1 MIRMAESPT
10 AFSGSGSGASSE
22 SGAPGAP
29 VAPDTSGD
37 AGASVRELLVEMGTK
52 VRDDFTRNRRVMSF
66 AEYLNLVLSE
76 PMRQLR
82 SSTQYIV
89 DCFDHYGTS
98 MVKYPWG
105 EVRRFHLFD
114 APWAGGEDRLFGQ
127 EPVQNAVY
135 RVLRSFVQDGRP
147 NKLIL
152 LHGPNGSAKS
162 TFIRCLGRALEH
174 YSTLDGGALY
184 RFSWIFPTQKHT
196 RGGIG
201 FGGIGDVLQASGE
214 SFAYLP
220 DDVVDARVGDELRD
234 HPLLLVPLDERQ
246 RLIDRLV
253 TGDGK
258 SGFMVSDY
266 LRQGA
271 LSPKNRAIY
280 DALLASYHGDY
291 IQVLRHV
298 RIERFEI
305 SHRYRTGWVTVEP
318 QLSVDASERQVT
330 ADRTLGALP
339 PSLQSVS
346 LHEYGGEIVGANRG
360 LIEYDDLLKRP
371 LEHYK
376 YLLTTVERAA
386 LSMTNT
392 TLFLDLAFIGSCND
406 IHLAAFR
413 EIPDFQSFKG
423 RIELVRVPFILDVR
437 HEEALYRERLREAAG
452 KRHVAPHTAY
462 VAALWAVLSRMRKP
476 QIERF
481 PSTLAEVIGKLSPL
495 DKAELYSTGHVPR
508 DLSPDRARELA
519 AHIKDLW
526 HESDTYP
533 IYEGRVGA
541 SPREMQGVLLAAAG
555 TGAAVGS
562 SASRYNYISPL
573 AVLDEIVELCRQT
586 SLYEF
591 LRQDVQ
597 PGGYHDHKKLVE
609 VTRGRL
615 FDRIDDEV
623 RVAVGLVEE
632 SEYNRVFERY
642 ISHVMHAIKK
652 EKVRNPQTG
661 RMDDPDEGMMKEVER
676 TLEITGR
683 ADDFRQSMIAKIG
696 AWSLDHRGQKPVL
709 SEIFADLLR
718 KLRDAYFERH
728 KKIIAKGIGDL
739 VKLLSGNEASLAIEP
754 RARAE
759 SALQVL
765 TEKYGYSRD
774 SARDLVGA
782 LATLRYR

>member
-1 MIRMAESPT
+1 MVETPPST
-10 AFSGSGSGASSE
+10 GSS
-22 SGAPGAP
+22 
-29 VAPDTSGD
+29 V
-37 AGASVRELLVEMGTK
+37 VRELLVELGTS

-66 AEYLNLVLSE
+66 AEYLNLVVSD
-76 PMRQLR
+76 PIRQLR

-114 APWAGGEDRLFGQ
+114 APWAAGEDRLFGQ
-127 EPVQNAVY
+127 ETVQNAVY

-162 TFIRCLGRALEH
+162 TFIRCMGRALEH
-174 YSTLDGGALY
+174 YSTLDEGALY
-184 RFSWIFPTQKHT
+184 RFSWIFPTQKTT

-201 FGGIGDVLQASGE
+201 FGGGAEALHASLD

-220 DDVVDARVGDELRD
+220 DDVIDARVGDELRD
-234 HPLLLVPLDERQ
+234 HPLLLIPLDERQ
-246 RLIDRLV
+246 KLIDRLI
-253 TGDGK
+253 TPDGK
-258 SGFMVSDY
+258 TGFNVSDY
-266 LRQGA
+266 LRGGA

-298 RIERFEI
+298 RIERFEV

-318 QLSVDASERQVT
+318 QLSVDASERQIT

-360 LIEYDDLLKRP
+360 VIEYDDLLKRP

-386 LSMTNT
+386 VSMAST
-392 TLFLDLAFIGSCND
+392 TLFLDLTFIGSCND

-452 KRHVAPHTAY
+452 KRHIAPHTAY

-495 DKAELYSTGHVPR
+495 DKAELYSTGTIPR
-508 DLSPDRARELA
+508 ELSPDRARELA
-519 AHIKDLW
+519 AHVKDLW

-541 SPREMQGVLLAAAG
+541 SPREMQGVLLTAAAS
-555 TGAAVGS
+555 GAN
-562 SASRYNYISPL
+562 RYDYVSPL
-573 AVLDEIVELCRQT
+573 AVLDEIVDLCKQT

-609 VTRGRL
+609 VARSRL
-615 FDRIDDEV
+615 FDKIDDEV
-623 RVAVGLVEE
+623 RAAVGLVEE
-632 SEYNRVFERY
+632 SEYSRVFERY

-652 EKVRNPQTG
+652 EKVRNPGTG
-661 RMDDPDEGMMKEVER
+661 RMDDPDDGMMKEVER

-683 ADDFRQSMIAKIG
+683 PEDFRQGLIAKIG
-696 AWSLDHRGQKPVL
+696 AWSLDHRGQKPVM
-709 SEIFADLLR
+709 SEIFSELLR

-728 KKIIAKGIGDL
+728 KKTIAKGIGDL
-739 VKLLSGNEASLAIEP
+739 VKVLSGNDGSLPAD
-754 RARAE
+754 ARTRTD
-759 SALQVL
+759 SALQMLVD
-765 TEKYGYSRD
+765 KYGYSRE

-782 LATLRYR
+782 LASLRYRT

>member
-1 MIRMAESPT
+1 MADTPSEPR
-10 AFSGSGSGASSE
+10 GSAVVKDLLSE
-22 SGAPGAP
+22 L
-29 VAPDTSGD
+29 GD
-37 AGASVRELLVEMGTK
+37 SVRA
-52 VRDDFTRNRRVMSF
+52 DFTRNRRVLSF
-66 AEYLNLVLSE
+66 AEYLNLVVAE

-82 SSTQYIV
+82 SSTQYMV
-89 DCFDHYGTS
+89 DCFEHYGSS
-98 MVKYPWG
+98 MVAYPWG

-114 APWAGGEDRLFGQ
+114 APWAHGEDRLFGQ

-162 TFIRCLGRALEH
+162 TFIRCFGRGLEN
-174 YSTLDGGALY
+174 YSTLEEGALY

-201 FGGIGDVLQASGE
+201 FGGNAEAMPDSID

-220 DDVVDARVGDELRD
+220 DDVVDARLGDELRD
-234 HPLLLVPLDERQ
+234 HPLLLVPHDERQ
-246 RLIDRLV
+246 RLIDRLLADQIAG
-253 TGDGK
+253 TK
-258 SGFMVSDY
+258 AAAFNVSDY

-298 RIERFEI
+298 RVERFEI

-318 QLSVDASERQVT
+318 QLSVDATERQVT
-330 ADRTLGALP
+330 ADRTLSALP

-346 LHEYGGEIVGANRG
+346 LHEYGGELVGANRG
-360 LIEYDDLLKRP
+360 MIEYDDLLKRP

-386 LSMTNT
+386 LSMTST
-392 TLFLDLAFIGSCND
+392 TLFLDLAFLGSCND

-437 HEEALYRERLREAAG
+437 HEEALYQERLREAAG
-452 KRHVAPHTAY
+452 HRHVAPHTAY

-495 DKAELYSTGHVPR
+495 DKAELYATGQVPR
-508 DLSPDRARELA
+508 ELPPDRARELA
-519 AHIKDLW
+519 AHVKDLW

-541 SPREMQGVLLAAAG
+541 SPREMQGVLLAAASSG
-555 TGAAVGS
+555 VG
-562 SASRYNYISPL
+562 RYDYVSPM
-573 AVLDEIVELCRQT
+573 AVLDEIVELCKQV

-597 PGGYHDHKKLVE
+597 PGGYHDHKKLVD
-609 VTRGRL
+609 VARGRL
-615 FDRIDDEV
+615 FDKIDDEV
-623 RVAVGLVEE
+623 RAAVGLVEE
-632 SEYNRVFERY
+632 SEYGRVFDRY
-642 ISHVMHAIKK
+642 ITHVMHAIKK
-652 EKVRNPQTG
+652 EKVRNAQTG
-661 RMDDPDEGMMKEVER
+661 RTDEPDEGMMKEVER
-676 TLEITGR
+676 TLEISGR
-683 ADDFRQSMIAKIG
+683 PDDFRQGLIAKIG
-696 AWSLDHRGQKPVL
+696 AWSLDHRGQKPVM
-709 SEIFADLLR
+709 SEIFSDLLR

-728 KKIIAKGIGDL
+728 KKTIAKGIGDL
-739 VKLLSGNEASLAIEP
+739 VKLLSGNEGSLAGDART
-754 RARAE
+754 RAD
-759 SALQVL
+759 SALQMLV
-765 TEKYGYSRD
+765 EKYGYSRE

-782 LATLRYR
+782 LASLRYR

>member
-1 MIRMAESPT
+1 MAETPITS
-10 AFSGSGSGASSE
+10 AGS
-22 SGAPGAP
+22 
-29 VAPDTSGD
+29 
-37 AGASVRELLVEMGTK
+37 SVVRDLLVELGTA

-66 AEYLNLVLSE
+66 SEYLELVVSE
-76 PMRQLR
+76 PTRQLR

-89 DCFDHYGTS
+89 DCLEHYGTS

-105 EVRRFHLFD
+105 EIRRFHLFD
-114 APWAGGEDRLFGQ
+114 APWDGGEDRLFGQ

-135 RVLRSFVQDGRP
+135 RALRSFVQDGRP
-147 NKLIL
+147 NKLVL

-162 TFIRCLGRALEH
+162 TFIRCLGRGLEH
-174 YSTLDGGALY
+174 YSTLEDGALY

-201 FGGIGDVLQASGE
+201 FGGNADAAHDSLD

-220 DDVVDARVGDELRD
+220 DDVIDARLGDELRD
-234 HPLLLVPLDERQ
+234 HPLLLVPNDERQ
-246 RLIDRLV
+246 KLIDRLV
-253 TGDGK
+253 AQAGAGDRAVEGRA
-258 SGFMVSDY
+258 GFNVSDY
-266 LRQGA
+266 LRLGS

-305 SHRYRTGWVTVEP
+305 SHRYRLGWVTVEP
-318 QLSVDASERQVT
+318 QLSVDATERQVT

-360 LIEYDDLLKRP
+360 MIEYDDLLKRP

-437 HEEALYRERLREAAG
+437 HEEALYQERLREAAG
-452 KRHVAPHTAY
+452 KRHIAPHTAY

-495 DKAELYSTGHVPR
+495 DKAELYSTGQVPR
-508 DLSPDRARELA
+508 DLPPDRARELA

-541 SPREMQGVLLAAAG
+541 SPREMQGVLLAAA
-555 TGAAVGS
+555 AAGS
-562 SASRYNYISPL
+562 SRYDYVSPL
-573 AVLDEIVELCRQT
+573 AVLDEIIELCKQA

-597 PGGYHDHKKLVE
+597 PGGYHDHKKLVD
-609 VTRGRL
+609 VARGRL
-615 FDRIDDEV
+615 FDKIDDDV
-623 RVAVGLVEE
+623 RASVGLVEE
-632 SEYNRVFERY
+632 SEYGRVFDRY

-661 RMDDPDEGMMKEVER
+661 RTEEPDEGMMKEVER

-683 ADDFRQSMIAKIG
+683 AEDFRQGLIAKIG
-696 AWSLDHRGQKPVL
+696 AWSLDHRGQKPVMA
-709 SEIFADLLR
+709 EIFADLLR
-718 KLRDAYFERH
+718 KLRDAYFEKH
-728 KKIIAKGIGDL
+728 KKTIAKGIGDL
-739 VKLLSGNEASLAIEP
+739 VKLLSGNETSLSVDA

-759 SALQVL
+759 SALLML
-765 TEKYGYSRD
+765 TETYGYTRA

-782 LATLRYR
+782 LASLRYRS

>member
-1 MIRMAESPT
+1 MADIPSL
-10 AFSGSGSGASSE
+10 
-22 SGAPGAP
+22 
-29 VAPDTSGD
+29 VK
-37 AGASVRELLVEMGTK
+37 ELLVGLGEA

-66 AEYLNLVLSE
+66 AEYLNLVVAE
-76 PMRQLR
+76 PLRQLR

-89 DCFDHYGTS
+89 DCFDHYGSQT
-98 MVKYPWG
+98 VKYPWG
-105 EVRRFHLFD
+105 EVRHFNLFD
-114 APWAGGEDRLFGQ
+114 APWANGEDRLFGQ
-127 EPVQNAVY
+127 EHVQNAVY

-174 YSTLDGGALY
+174 YSTLEEGALY
-184 RFSWIFPTQKHT
+184 RFSWIFPAQKHT

-201 FGGIGDVLQASGE
+201 FGGDKQDGAAIENVD

-220 DDVVDARVGDELRD
+220 DDLIDARLGDELRD
-234 HPLLLVPLDERQ
+234 HPLLLVPSDERQ
-246 RLIDRLV
+246 KLIDRVLGSAAGTV
-253 TGDGK
+253 DGTA
-258 SGFMVSDY
+258 GTVDGTAGTAGTVGGTVLGTAGGTAGGTFNVGDY
-266 LRQGA
+266 LRQGS

-291 IQVLRHV
+291 LQVLRHI

-318 QLSVDASERQVT
+318 QLSVDATERQVT
-330 ADRTLGALP
+330 ADRTLTALP

-346 LHEYGGEIVGANRG
+346 LFEYGGEVVGANRG
-360 LIEYDDLLKRP
+360 FIEFDDLLKRP

-386 LSMTNT
+386 LSLSNS
-392 TLFLDLAFIGSCND
+392 TLFLDLAFVGSCND

-423 RIELVRVPFILDVR
+423 RIELVRLPFILDVR
-437 HEEALYRERLREAAG
+437 HEESLYSERLREAAG
-452 KRHVAPHTAY
+452 GRHVAPHTAY

-476 QIERF
+476 QVERY
-481 PSTLAEVIGKLSPL
+481 PSTLAEVIARLSPL
-495 DKAELYSTGHVPR
+495 DKAELYATGRLPD
-508 DLSPDRARELA
+508 DLTPDRARELA
-519 AHIKDLW
+519 AHVKDLW

-533 IYEGRVGA
+533 IYEGRAGA
-541 SPREMQGVLLAAAG
+541 SPREMQTVLLAAG
-555 TGAAVGS
+555 GS
-562 SASRYNYISPL
+562 TRYEYVSPL
-573 AVLDEIVELCRQT
+573 VVLDEIVELCKQA

-597 PGGYHDHKKLVE
+597 PGGYHDHRKLAE
-609 VTRGRL
+609 VARVRM

-623 RVAVGLVEE
+623 RASVGLVEE
-632 SEYNRVFERY
+632 SEYARVFDRY
-642 ISHVMHAIKK
+642 VNHVMHYLKK
-652 EKVRNPQTG
+652 EKVREPSTG
-661 RMDDPDEGMMKEVER
+661 RMMDPDEGMLKEVER

-683 ADDFRQSMIAKIG
+683 AEEFRQSLIAKIG

-718 KLRDAYFERH
+718 KLRDAYFEKH
-728 KKIIAKGIGDL
+728 KKTIARGITDL
-739 VKLLSGNEASLAIEP
+739 VMLLSGNGGSLS
-754 RARAE
+754 AE
-759 SALQVL
+759 SRTRTEAALAML
-765 TEKYGYSRD
+765 IEKYGYSRE

-782 LATLRYR
+782 LASLRYR

>member
-1 MIRMAESPT
+1 MAMAETPT
-10 AFSGSGSGASSE
+10 VPTGTSVGSS
-22 SGAPGAP
+22 
-29 VAPDTSGD
+29 V
-37 AGASVRELLVEMGTK
+37 VRELLVELGTS

-66 AEYLNLVLSE
+66 AEYLNLVVAE
-76 PMRQLR
+76 PLRQLR

-89 DCFDHYGTS
+89 DCLDHYGTS

-135 RVLRSFVQDGRP
+135 RVLRSFVQDGRA

-162 TFIRCLGRALEH
+162 TFIRCLGRGLEH
-174 YSTLDGGALY
+174 YSTLDEGALY

-201 FGGIGDVLQASGE
+201 FGGAGEALSAVE

-234 HPLLLVPLDERQ
+234 HPLLLIPVDERQ
-246 RLIDRLV
+246 KLIDRLIRDIGTPAPAIPGA
-253 TGDGK
+253 TG
-258 SGFMVSDY
+258 FNVSDY

-291 IQVLRHV
+291 LQVLRHV

-318 QLSVDASERQVT
+318 QLSVDATERQVT

-346 LHEYGGEIVGANRG
+346 LLEYGGEIVGANRG
-360 LIEYDDLLKRP
+360 VIEYDDLLKRP

-386 LSMTNT
+386 LSMTST
-392 TLFLDLAFIGSCND
+392 TLFLDLTFIGSSND

-423 RIELVRVPFILDVR
+423 RIELIRVPFILDVR
-437 HEEALYRERLREAAG
+437 HEEALYRERVREAAG
-452 KRHVAPHTAY
+452 NRHVAPHTAY

-481 PSTLAEVIGKLSPL
+481 PSTLAEAIGKLTPL
-495 DKAELYSTGHVPR
+495 DKAELYATGAIPR
-508 DLSPDRARELA
+508 ELSPDRARELA
-519 AHIKDLW
+519 AHVKDLW

-555 TGAAVGS
+555 AG
-562 SASRYNYISPL
+562 ASRYDYVSPL
-573 AVLDEIVELCRQT
+573 AVLDEIVDLCKQT

-597 PGGYHDHKKLVE
+597 PGGYHDHKKLIE
-609 VTRGRL
+609 VVRSRL
-615 FDRIDDEV
+615 FDKIDDEV
-623 RVAVGLVEE
+623 RAAVGLVEE
-632 SEYNRVFERY
+632 SEYSRVFERY
-642 ISHVMHAIKK
+642 ITHVMHAIKK
-652 EKVRNPQTG
+652 EKVRNPSTG
-661 RMDDPDEGMMKEVER
+661 RMDDPDESMMKEVER

-683 ADDFRQSMIAKIG
+683 PDDFRQSLIAKIG
-696 AWSLDHRGQKPVL
+696 AWSLDHRGQKPVM
-709 SEIFADLLR
+709 SEIFAELLR

-728 KKIIAKGIGDL
+728 KKTIARGIGDL
-739 VKLLSGNEASLAIEP
+739 VKLLNGNETSLA
-754 RARAE
+754 AE
-759 SALQVL
+759 SRTRTEAALQTL
-765 TEKYGYSRD
+765 IDKYGYSRE

-782 LATLRYR
+782 LATLRYRS

>member
-1 MIRMAESPT
+1 MGDTQAADTVKDLLI
-10 AFSGSGSGASSE
+10 GLGA
-22 SGAPGAP
+22 A
-29 VAPDTSGD
+29 
-37 AGASVRELLVEMGTK
+37 

-66 AEYLNLVLSE
+66 AEYLNLVVAE
-76 PMRQLR
+76 PARQLR

-89 DCFDHYGTS
+89 DCFDHYGSS

-105 EVRRFHLFD
+105 EVRHFHLFD
-114 APWAGGEDRLFGQ
+114 APWDGGEDRLFGQ
-127 EPVQNAVY
+127 EHVQNTVY
-135 RVLRSFVQDGRP
+135 RVLRSFQQDGRP

-174 YSTLDGGALY
+174 YSTLDEGALY
-184 RFSWIFPTQKHT
+184 RFSWIFPAQKHT
-196 RGGIG
+196 KGGIG
-201 FGGIGDVLQASGE
+201 FGGAGGQSLETME

-220 DDVVDARVGDELRD
+220 DDVIDARLGDELRD
-234 HPLLLVPLDERQ
+234 HPLLLIPMDERLKLFE
-246 RLIDRLV
+246 RLLGPDASR
-253 TGDGK
+253 K
-258 SGFMVSDY
+258 QQVSDY

-291 IQVLRHV
+291 LQVLRHV

-305 SHRYRTGWVTVEP
+305 SHRYRVGWVTVEP
-318 QLSVDASERQVT
+318 QLSVDATERQVT
-330 ADRTLGALP
+330 ADRTLAALP

-346 LHEYGGEIVGANRG
+346 LFEYGGEVVGANRG
-360 LIEYDDLLKRP
+360 MIEFDDLLKRP

-386 LSMTNT
+386 LALTSS
-392 TLFLDLAFIGSCND
+392 TLFLDLVFVGSCND

-452 KRHVAPHTAY
+452 GRHIAPHTAY

-476 QIERF
+476 QVERF

-495 DKAELYSTGHVPR
+495 DKAELYATGEVPD
-508 DLSPDRARELA
+508 DLTPDRARELA
-519 AHIKDLW
+519 AHIKDLF

-541 SPREMQGVLLAAAG
+541 SPREMQTVLLAAAG
-555 TGAAVGS
+555 ST
-562 SASRYNYISPL
+562 RYDYVSPL
-573 AVLDEIVELCRQT
+573 VVLDEIVELTKQA

-597 PGGYHDHKKLVE
+597 PGGYHDHKKLVD
-609 VTRGRL
+609 VVRGRL
-615 FDRIDDEV
+615 FDRIDDQV
-623 RVAVGLVEE
+623 RAAVGLVEE
-632 SEYNRVFERY
+632 SEYSRVFERY
-642 ISHVMHAIKK
+642 VNHVMHALKK
-652 EKVRNPQTG
+652 EKVRNPSTG
-661 RMDDPDEGMMKEVER
+661 RMEDPDEGMMKEVER
-676 TLEITGR
+676 TLEISGR
-683 ADDFRQSMIAKIG
+683 AEDFRQSLIAKIG

-709 SEIFADLLR
+709 TEIFADMLR

-728 KKIIAKGIGDL
+728 KKTIAKGISEL
-739 VKLLSGNEASLAIEP
+739 VMFLSGNESHLSAEARTRAENALASLVD
-754 RARAE
+754 
-759 SALQVL
+759 QH
-765 TEKYGYSRD
+765 GYTRE

-782 LATLRYR
+782 LASLRYR